1 MHAPA
6 QRDHQSPLEAAM
18 VDVQLTLTEL
28 LAAADEQYAAVAER
42 DRTRLEDVTRVQ
54 ERLSARLERAERKRM
69 AVLEGSR
76 LGDIIAGEARLT
88 RLSDAIAES
97 VRELKAKNERN
108 GGLIQRCAEINAQS
122 ILFLQRLVSA
132 EAPVYGTRGQAPVR
146 QSVLV
151 DSRA

>member
-42 DRTRLEDVTRVQ
+42 DRTRIEDVTRVQ
-54 ERLSARLERAERKRM
+54 ERLSARLERAERLRV
-69 AVLEGSR
+69 AALEGSP
-76 LGDIIAGEARLT
+76 IQAVIASEARLT
-88 RLSDAIAES
+88 RLSDAIAS
-97 VRELKAKNERN
+97 AVRDLQAKNARN
-108 GGLIQRCAEINAQS
+108 ASLIQRSAELNAQS
-122 ILFLQRLVSA
+122 IQFLQRLVSA
-132 EAPVYGTRGQAPVR
+132 EAPAYGTRGQAPAR
-146 QSVLV
+146 HSVLV